1 MSTAYRI
8 FPSIGVARLGADGDF
23 FVGPE
28 MPGGG
33 PTEAT
38 SDESIVPVTRF
49 KDNTRTKIRKQG
61 ARFHLFESND
71 GRTWQPAN
79 VPPENVTWAVTL
91 VNKKSAVDR
100 PAEPPI
106 APMRPNVSRDLQDEG
121 FRWISVSG

>member
-61 ARFHLFESND
+61 ARFHLFESRD
-71 GRTWQPAN
+71 ALLQRHVQRHRARDRSYRARAY
-79 VPPENVTWAVTL
+79 AVTP
-91 VNKKSAVDR
+91 R
-100 PAEPPI
+100 G
-106 APMRPNVSRDLQDEG
+106 LQRG
-121 FRWISVSG
+121 LPQLGMCR